1 MLKRYLIAGLLVWL
15 PLGVTVLVIRLL
27 VNFMDKLLNFI
38 PVKYQPETLLGF
50 NIPGLG
56 VVLAVL
62 IVLITGV
69 IVANFFG
76 RQLIA
81 AWESLLGRI
90 PLVRTI
96 YHSVK
101 QVAVTIFAPQ
111 GKSFR
116 KVLLIEYPRKGI
128 YTLAFQTGDAVGE
141 VQEKTGKEVI
151 NVFVP
156 TTPNPTSGF
165 FIMVPVEDV
174 QELEMSTDDAL
185 KMIMSLG
192 VIVPGGK
199 ENPAIQ
205 QAARELSDLLGG
217 ERSDAKPDE
226 KPGNNPD
233 KKVK

>member
-1 MLKRYLIAGLLVWL
+1 MFKRYLIAGLLVWL

-27 VNFMDKLLNFI
+27 VSFMDQLLVFI

-62 IVLITGV
+62 VVLTTGV

-76 RQLIA
+76 RRLIS
-81 AWESLLGRI
+81 AWEALLGRI

-101 QVAVTIFAPQ
+101 QVAVTIFSSQ

-128 YTLAFQTGDAVGE
+128 YTLAFQTGDAVVE
-141 VQEKTGKEVI
+141 VKQKSGREVI

-165 FIMVPVEDV
+165 FIMVPEEDAQV
-174 QELEMSTDDAL
+174 LDMSIDEAL

-205 QAARELSDLLGG
+205 EATQELSDVLRG
-217 ERSDAKPDE
+217 EKH
-226 KPGNNPD
+226 D
-233 KKVK
+233 KDVK

>member
-15 PLGVTVLVIRLL
+15 PLGVTLLVIRLL
-27 VNFMDKLLNFI
+27 VTFMDKLLVFI
-38 PVKYQPETLLGF
+38 PVQYHPDTLLGF
-50 NIPGLG
+50 HIPGLG
-56 VVLAVL
+56 VVMAVL
-62 IVLITGV
+62 IVLITGI

-76 RQLIA
+76 RHLVA

-101 QVAVTIFAPQ
+101 QVAVTIFSSQ

-116 KVLLIEYPRKGI
+116 KVLLIEYPRIGI
-128 YTLAFQTGDAVGE
+128 YTLAFQTGDAMAE
-141 VQEKTGKEVI
+141 VKEKSGKEVI

-165 FIMVPVEDV
+165 FIMVPEADV
-174 QELEMSTDDAL
+174 QVLDISIDDAL

-199 ENPAIQ
+199 GNPVIQ
-205 QAARELSDLLGG
+205 EATQELSNALGG
-217 ERSDAKPDE
+217 EKRDNE
-226 KPGNNPD
+226 I
-233 KKVK
+233 KK